1 MTALYPI
8 AEVEALLEDTD
19 ILCIF
24 TADQIL
30 NIKGHHQGILDLALA
45 VVMAADVRAHVPVLV
60 QVAVERAAHKR
71 TPTNQILQITKKV
84 RLKFSLALFFSHIYI
99 PSLQDKSNLKFHFA
113 KRLCQGGFYK
123 NP

>member
-30 NIKGHHQGILDLALA
+30 NIKGHHQGILDLAAAAL
-45 VVMAADVRAHVPVLV
+45 VVADAHVLAPVLV
-60 QVAVERAAHKR
+60 LAVAEQDAHKR
-71 TPTNQILQITKKV
+71 IHLNQIPQKFKK
-84 RLKFSLALFFSHIYI
+84 
-99 PSLQDKSNLKFHFA
+99 
-113 KRLCQGGFYK
+113 KR
-123 NP
+123 